1 MNYSLFKFLILIFI
15 LFIIGLTGIFLNRK
29 NLIIILMSI
38 EILLLSIN
46 MNFIIFSLYIDDIM
60 GGFVS
65 ILILTIAAAESSIG
79 LAIFVVYYRMYN
91 NLSLSNFLIR
101 DFS

>member
-1 MNYSLFKFLILIFI
+1 MTFSLFKFLILVFI

-38 EILLLSIN
+38 EIILLSIN
-46 MNFIIFSLYIDDIM
+46 LNFIVFSLYLDDVV
-60 GGFVS
+60 GGFIS

-79 LAIFVVYYRMYN
+79 LAIFVVYYRIYN
-91 NLSLSNFLIR
+91 NLSLSNFLTK
-101 DFS
+101 DLS

>member
-1 MNYSLFKFLILIFI
+1 MIFSLFKFVVLIFI

-29 NLIIILMSI
+29 NLILILMSI

-46 MNFIIFSLYIDDIM
+46 LNFIFFSFYLDNIT
-60 GGFVS
+60 GGFLS

-79 LAIFVVYYRMYN
+79 LAIFVVYYRIYN
-91 NLSLSNFLIR
+91 NLSLSNFIIKDL
-101 DFS
+101 S

>member
-1 MNYSLFKFLILIFI
+1 MTFSLFKFLILVFI

-38 EILLLSIN
+38 EIILLSIN
-46 MNFIIFSLYIDDIM
+46 LNFIVFSLYLDDVV
-60 GGFVS
+60 GGFIS

-79 LAIFVVYYRMYN
+79 LAIFVVYYRIYN
-91 NLSLSNFLIR
+91 NLSLSNFLTT
-101 DFS
+101 DLS

>member
-1 MNYSLFKFLILIFI
+1 MTFSLFKFLILVFI

-38 EILLLSIN
+38 EIILLSIN
-46 MNFIIFSLYIDDIM
+46 LNFIVFSLYLDDVV
-60 GGFVS
+60 GGFIS

-79 LAIFVVYYRMYN
+79 LAIFVVYYRIYN
-91 NLSLSNFLIR
+91 NLSLSNFLVK
-101 DFS
+101 DLS